1 MLTYN
6 LIIKA
11 ILHIKLT
18 NNNIIVC
25 CTDHCVNVLSW
36 STAGERGFRG
46 TKKATPFAIQITM
59 LQKLSLAN
67 IKTIEVEIYGMENNR
82 DVVLK
87 TLHSSSLTITCVRD
101 VTPKPHNGCRSP
113 KLRRI

>member
-1 MLTYN
+1 MC
-6 LIIKA
+6 K
-11 ILHIKLT
+11 
-18 NNNIIVC
+18 
-25 CTDHCVNVLSW
+25 DHCVNVLSW
-36 STAGERGFRG
+36 STAGERGFRV

-59 LQKLSLAN
+59 LQKLLLAN

-101 VTPKPHNGCRSP
+101 VTPKPHNGCSHIMVVDLQA
-113 KLRRI
+113 KKNLTMTITIV

>member
-36 STAGERGFRG
+36 STAGERG

-67 IKTIEVEIYGMENNR
+67 IKTKAKKNLTM
-82 DVVLK
+82 
-87 TLHSSSLTITCVRD
+87 TITIV
-101 VTPKPHNGCRSP
+101 
-113 KLRRI
+113 